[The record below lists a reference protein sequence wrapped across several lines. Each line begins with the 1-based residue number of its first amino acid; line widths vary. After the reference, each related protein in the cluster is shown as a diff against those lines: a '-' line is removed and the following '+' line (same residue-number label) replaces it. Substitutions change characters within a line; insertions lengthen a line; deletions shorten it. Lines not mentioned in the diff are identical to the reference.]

1 MAVPAH
7 RKLSMHRSV
16 VVLVTL
22 CVPKVSES
30 YQSCTS
36 ADVCP
41 QIVLVLV
48 LVTQTALAIT
58 RLVNTVVRG
67 EVVRGSSCALRA
79 RATRRRGTR
88 DRQVGSTL
96 AAEGLKPFQPLVQL
110 PGAQFEP

>member
-1 MAVPAH
+1 M
-7 RKLSMHRSV
+7 
-16 VVLVTL
+16 
-22 CVPKVSES
+22 SES
-30 YQSCTS
+30 YQSCS

-41 QIVLVLV
+41 QIVLVG
-48 LVTQTALAIT
+48 TGTGDTDCIT